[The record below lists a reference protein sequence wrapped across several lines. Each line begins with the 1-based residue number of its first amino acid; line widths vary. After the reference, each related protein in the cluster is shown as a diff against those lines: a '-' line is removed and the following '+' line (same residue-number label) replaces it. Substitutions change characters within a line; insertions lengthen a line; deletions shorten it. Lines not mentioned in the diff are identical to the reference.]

1 MVMNRSRVALAV
13 SAVLL
18 SLWAVPGE
26 AAPRAPARKPSA
38 SKKLPARKSEDALD
52 LPALTPKKPF
62 AKKGTKAG
70 LRGKQRPGTAMP
82 GTDEQ
87 PLAEPQPASDAPVAA
102 QPASPTQPSASAQQ
116 QTLSAQPANTP
127 AGPQAERPWAKGISK
142 QNQDTAL
149 ELFRAAN
156 TLVKESLFVVAVEKY
171 RKALELWDHPAIH
184 YNLALALMNLDQPIE
199 VHEHLVAALRYGPDP
214 LENEKFEYARNY
226 KTLVEKQLAKVDIR
240 CNTPGAT
247 VTMDGQTLFVAPGR
261 YSGLVRPGAHSIVAT
276 LQGYLPTDMSRTLLP
291 GETTPLD
298 MKMFTSDDL
307 VRYKRRWPAAMPWL
321 VMGAGLAV
329 AGGGSWLH
337 LRARDDFSAFQ
348 AGIIECGGCVPT
360 AQLASRR
367 SQGNLMQNAAIGGYA
382 VGGAAVITGAVLA
395 FINQPQAYRI
405 DAGQAAQES
414 VSITPLLGGDS
425 HGVLAT
431 FRF

>member
-1 MVMNRSRVALAV
+1 L
-13 SAVLL
+13 
-18 SLWAVPGE
+18 
-26 AAPRAPARKPSA
+26 
-38 SKKLPARKSEDALD
+38 DALE
-52 LPALTPKKPF
+52 LPALTQKAPL

-70 LRGKQRPGTAMP
+70 LRGKQRPGAGDAT
-82 GTDEQ
+82 GEQ
-87 PLAEPQPASDAPVAA
+87 PVAEPPPAASDAPVAA
-102 QPASPTQPSASAQQ
+102 QPPASTPPPAPAPRPPASN
-116 QTLSAQPANTP
+116 TLGNQAN
-127 AGPQAERPWAKGISK
+127 RPWAKGVSP
-142 QNQDTAL
+142 QNQESAL

-156 TLVKESLFVVAVEKY
+156 VLVKESIFVVAVEKY

-199 VHEHLVAALRYGPDP
+199 VHEHLVAALRYGPEP

-226 KTLVEKQLAKVDIR
+226 KTLVEKQLAKVDIT

-261 YSGLVRPGAHSIVAT
+261 YSGLVRPGAHSIVAA
-276 LQGYLPTDMSRTLLP
+276 LQGYLPTDQSRTLLP
-291 GETTPLD
+291 GETTQLD
-298 MKMFTSDDL
+298 MKMFTSEDL

-329 AGGGSWLH
+329 AGGGGWLH
-337 LRARDDFSAFQ
+337 MQARDDFSAFQ
-348 AGIIECGGCVPT
+348 AGIVECGGCVPV
-360 AQLASRR
+360 AELASRR

-395 FINQPQAYRI
+395 FLNQPQSYRI
-405 DAGQAAQES
+405 DPGQAAQDT
-414 VSITPLLGGDS
+414 VSITPLLGGGS
-425 HGVLAT
+425 NGVLAT

>member
-1 MVMNRSRVALAV
+1 MNRSRVALAV

-18 SLWAVPGE
+18 SLWALPAE
-26 AAPRAPARKPSA
+26 AQPANARQTSA
-38 SKKLPARKSEDALD
+38 SKKLPAARKPAPFK
-52 LPALTPKKPF
+52 LPALTQKPPG
-62 AKKGTKAG
+62 ARKGTKAG
-70 LRGKQRPGTAMP
+70 LRGKQRPGTAPEP
-82 GTDEQ
+82 GTGTGEQ
-87 PLAEPQPASDAPVAA
+87 PLAEPMRPAADAPVAA
-102 QPASPTQPSASAQQ
+102 QPPASAQQ
-116 QTLSAQPANTP
+116 QTLSAQPTNTP
-127 AGPQAERPWAKGISK
+127 AGPQAERPWAKGVSK
-142 QNQDTAL
+142 QDQDTAL

-156 TLVKESLFVVAVEKY
+156 VLVKESIFVVAVEKY

-199 VHEHLVAALRYGPDP
+199 VHEHLVAALRYGPEP

-226 KTLVEKQLAKVDIR
+226 KTLVEKQLARVDIT

-261 YSGLVRPGAHSIVAT
+261 YAGLVRPGAHSIVAT
-276 LQGYLPTDMSRTLLP
+276 LQGYLPTDQSRTVLP
-291 GETTPLD
+291 GETTQLD
-298 MKMFTSDDL
+298 MKMFTSEDL
-307 VRYKRRWPAAMPWL
+307 VRYKRRWPAAIPWL

-337 LRARDDFSAFQ
+337 LQARDDFSAFE
-348 AGIIECGGCVPT
+348 AGITECGGCVP
-360 AQLASRR
+360 AAELASRR

-405 DAGQAAQES
+405 DPGQASQDS

-425 HGVLAT
+425 NGVLAT